1 VRKTARVRNPQTQIF
16 EPHTTFTSANLS
28 NSLKGIYK
36 TSMVNSLE
44 LSFFTAIIG
53 ALVGI
58 LLAYAIVTSRSSI
71 LRQVVIAGSAV
82 MANFGGVP
90 LAFLFIA
97 TVGNAGVLTTFLDG
111 HLGISLADD
120 LHFRLTTVP
129 GIALVYL
136 YFLIPLMVLVMT
148 PALEGLKPQWAEAA
162 ENLGANR
169 WHYWRFIAG
178 PVLLPNFLG
187 SVLLLFCSAFS
198 AYATAFALVGSSFPL
213 VPTQISSVLSGN
225 VLAGQENL
233 GAALALDMVVIVLP
247 LTVIYQLLQRRT
259 SKWLA

>member
-1 VRKTARVRNPQTQIF
+1 
-16 EPHTTFTSANLS
+16 
-28 NSLKGIYK
+28 
-36 TSMVNSLE
+36 MVNSLE
-44 LSFFTAIIG
+44 LSLFTAVIG
-53 ALVGI
+53 AVVGI
-58 LLAYAIVTSRSSI
+58 LLAYAIVTSRSAI

-111 HLGISLADD
+111 HLGISLQDD
-120 LHFRLTTVP
+120 LHFQLTTVP

-169 WHYWRFIAG
+169 WHYWRLHRRAG
-178 PVLLPNFLG
+178 AAAELPR
-187 SVLLLFCSAFS
+187 
-198 AYATAFALVGSSFPL
+198 
-213 VPTQISSVLSGN
+213 
-225 VLAGQENL
+225 L
-233 GAALALDMVVIVLP
+233 GAAALLLGVLGLRHGVRAGRLVVPAGADPDRQRAVRQRAVRPGEPRRRAGPRHGGRRAAAHRDLP
-247 LTVIYQLLQRRT
+247 AAATPYVEVAR
-259 SKWLA
+259 